1 MKVLLIGE
9 YSGVHTNLTTGL
21 AKQARDIKVILASNG
36 DRFKNFKRDIN
47 LRGIEKGHVVYTASK
62 IYQELKFIWNLN
74 ENFDVI
80 QIINPDV
87 FSKFLPVQLLFKKL
101 RKKADK
107 LVLLGAGDDYFYWKA
122 FRENLYRYSPHL
134 AKLSLDFKVN
144 KDNWESG
151 ALRESNILLLDLVDQ
166 IIPLAAEYDIAYH
179 FSEKKKS
186 VHPFP
191 ININGL
197 EPSWPDITSSNLNVF
212 HGVQIKREGFKGTNI
227 IRDAISLIKDDRL
240 LYHESSNL
248 PFAEYIKLLK
258 KSQVV
263 IDQTYSYSPAINA
276 LVSMAQGKVVL
287 GGCEPEFMK
296 AMGLIEPPL
305 INILPNAEQIAT
317 ELVKLINDSSLWQV
331 WAKRG
336 RQYVENFH
344 ECGLVAQRFINTWE
358 ND

>member
-1 MKVLLIGE
+1 
-9 YSGVHTNLTTGL
+9 
-21 AKQARDIKVILASNG
+21 
-36 DRFKNFKRDIN
+36 
-47 LRGIEKGHVVYTASK
+47 
-62 IYQELKFIWNLN
+62 
-74 ENFDVI
+74 
-80 QIINPDV
+80 
-87 FSKFLPVQLLFKKL
+87 
-101 RKKADK
+101 
-107 LVLLGAGDDYFYWKA
+107 
-122 FRENLYRYSPHL
+122 
-134 AKLSLDFKVN
+134 
-144 KDNWESG
+144 
-151 ALRESNILLLDLVDQ
+151 
-166 IIPLAAEYDIAYH
+166 
-179 FSEKKKS
+179 
-186 VHPFP
+186 
-191 ININGL
+191 
-197 EPSWPDITSSNLNVF
+197 
-212 HGVQIKREGFKGTNI
+212 
-227 IRDAISLIKDDRL
+227 